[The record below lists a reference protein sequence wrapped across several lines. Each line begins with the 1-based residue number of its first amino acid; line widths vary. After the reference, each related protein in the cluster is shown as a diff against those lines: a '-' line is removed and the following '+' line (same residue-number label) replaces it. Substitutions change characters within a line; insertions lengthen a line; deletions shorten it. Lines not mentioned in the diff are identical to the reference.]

1 MKKAGVII
9 DRWKLPIFTRH
20 LRDAGYSYDTVTSL
34 TDSTYTLI
42 VEFESVEKLQ
52 PIIEAAQ
59 IECAAAKKGG
69 AA

>member
-1 MKKAGVII
+1 MKKADVII

-20 LRDAGYSYDTVTSL
+20 LRDAGYRYDTVTSL
-34 TDSTYTLI
+34 TDNTYTMI
-42 VEFESVEKLQ
+42 VEFESVAKLQ

-59 IECAAAKKGG
+59 LECAATKKGG